1 MRGTLKISDTLSL
14 PISSATQTFA
24 FIARK
29 GAGKTFAAGKLTE
42 LLLERKV
49 QVIILDTVGN
59 WYGLRIAANGKDKGF
74 DIPVFGGLRGDLPLQ
89 ASAGELVADIVV
101 DTGRSLI
108 LDISQFS
115 LSERRR
121 FAASFGERLW
131 KKKKAETRPTPV
143 MLVIEESQLIVPQNI
158 GANDKDAARM
168 LGIYEEIIRLGRNY
182 GIGAMMI
189 SQRPQSVNKEVL
201 NQTECLFVLQVNG
214 AQERKALKLWI
225 VHQGMDVKLLDELP
239 SLPIGTAYVWSPQW
253 LGILK
258 KIKIAPKTTF
268 DSSATP
274 KVGNKVVR
282 RNPAPLDL
290 HEIEERMSAL
300 VEQAKQN
307 DPRALQQQVLELQ
320 RQLNVQSTRTEVK
333 TEIQT
338 IVERVEVPVLNGEV
352 KELKGLFNQFNQSL
366 GVLQTINQTLVS
378 VGNVLQT
385 TNTKIDQ
392 VINYKPALTY
402 SSVKP
407 ALKGSLDVRPVVL
420 PVSPKAPIDT
430 SGLKLRA
437 GERQILQVLKQ
448 FHPEPL
454 TDVKIRLLAG
464 FNFSRKTYD
473 TYKSVLKNKD
483 LVMDS
488 ADGLFLTDAG
498 YKFIG
503 EVEVVPHTTE
513 ELYGFWSK
521 RLRAG
526 ENAILRTGIDV
537 YPRWAEL
544 EQMRE
549 KLPQLSQ
556 KSFETYVS
564 ILRGNNLIDVEQGKF
579 RASGSF
585 FAY

>member
-14 PISSATQTFA
+14 PLDSATQTFA

-29 GAGKTFAAGKLTE
+29 GAGKTYAAGKLTE
-42 LLLERKV
+42 LLLEKDV
-49 QVIILDTVGN
+49 QVVVLDTVGN
-59 WYGLRIAANGKDKGF
+59 WYGLRIDANGKDKGF

-89 ASAGELVADIVV
+89 ASAGELVADIAVE
-101 DTGRSLI
+101 TGRSLI
-108 LDISQFS
+108 LDVSQFS
-115 LSERRR
+115 LADRKR
-121 FAASFGERLW
+121 FATSFGERLW
-131 KKKKAETRPTPV
+131 KKKKAETHPTPL
-143 MLVIEESQLIVPQNI
+143 MLVIEESQLIVPQFI
-158 GANDKDAARM
+158 GTSGGDTARM

-182 GIGAMMI
+182 GIGVMMI

-201 NQTECLFVLQVNG
+201 NQAECLFVLQVNG
-214 AQERKALKLWI
+214 AQERKSLREWI
-225 VHQGMDVKLLDELP
+225 VHQGMDTKVLDELP

-258 KIKIAPKTTF
+258 KVKIAPKKTL
-268 DSSATP
+268 DASATP
-274 KVGNKVVR
+274 KVGSKIVR

-290 HEIEERMSAL
+290 REIEERMK
-300 VEQAKQN
+300 ETIERAKLD
-307 DPRALQQQVLELQ
+307 DPKQLRQEIAELRRKLQ
-320 RQLNVQSTRTEVK
+320 VQPTK
-333 TEIQT
+333 TEQVVETVI
-338 IVERVEVPVLNGEV
+338 ERVEVPVLNGEV

-366 GVLQTINQTLVS
+366 GALQTINQTLISVS
-378 VGNVLQT
+378 SVLQA

-392 VINYKPALTY
+392 VVNYKPVPTY

-407 ALKGSLDVRPVVL
+407 ALKGSLDVRPVMQ
-420 PVSPKAPIDT
+420 PVSLKTPVDT

-488 ADGLFLTDAG
+488 ADGLFLRDAG